1 MRVDTRSQEKL
12 CHFAQ
17 DIYCREPCQMSLCF
31 AGFQKLADKY
41 NVPSNPGQY
50 LMLAN
55 SSGIGTNFSA
65 TPLNTALAQ
74 FFGAILNSHI
84 FSVPVNLYANESV
97 IRQFTVL
104 LPPPLQMFQSCCCSC
119 SWFCVCTVA
128 YISFP
133 RHLRSRSCFF
143 ARSKERQR

>member
-1 MRVDTRSQEKL
+1 MSKILT
-12 CHFAQ
+12 
-17 DIYCREPCQMSLCF
+17 ITSLCC

-74 FFGAILNSHI
+74 FIGAILNSHI
-84 FSVPVNLYANESV
+84 FSVPINLYANASV
-97 IRQFTVL
+97 CFKASLQL
-104 LPPPLQMFQSCCCSC
+104 LQLFDLSLLAS
-119 SWFCVCTVA
+119 
-128 YISFP
+128 
-133 RHLRSRSCFF
+133 
-143 ARSKERQR
+143 